1 MFEQHEIYM
10 KKENGILTIDTA
22 AKVENYGQAK
32 QYLNRL
38 NKVLTSQGLKEK
50 IIVSKTDADHAMMR
64 SDLSSIDTS
73 REKAPTIR
81 SDPRLNKQRAAKNSP
96 HLKTDVDLSTA
107 EKEKIGLADI
117 MEVQIRSSFTALVND
132 FDRSGFAL
140 NYPERMIQG
149 VETMIPDVRKQIETF
164 MTNYGVKP
172 ECTLLISNAKKVTDS
187 IVKDAELLKNYRQHQ
202 IVFDLFRVTEVLDK
216 YLETQ
221 KFINGTIKNQT
232 QYPANEKIVAS
243 ITRWRNYA
251 NFVYFAQWEEYMMA
265 MKEELN
271 RKDPSGQTYTAMQK
285 LILEAQST
293 SSRQEGL
300 SDLDNLEE
308 LRQTLGLQS
317 STGPAGSA
325 FSGKKKTHMMKPV
338 V

>member
-1 MFEQHEIYM
+1 M
-10 KKENGILTIDTA
+10 D
-22 AKVENYGQAK
+22 
-32 QYLNRL
+32 
-38 NKVLTSQGLKEK
+38 
-50 IIVSKTDADHAMMR
+50 
-64 SDLSSIDTS
+64 
-73 REKAPTIR
+73 
-81 SDPRLNKQRAAKNSP
+81 
-96 HLKTDVDLSTA
+96 
-107 EKEKIGLADI
+107 
-117 MEVQIRSSFTALVND
+117 D

-317 STGPAGSA
+317 ITGPSCSA